1 MKWNRLF
8 YGPKT
13 RLLVGRDWM
22 SGNWGTFDLVICAV
36 CTEPAYQVDAMV
48 FVPCCWCRECIIIR
62 IDIGQ
67 NGTQIW
73 RERARNYPSLNM
85 CVALCNWKLYALL
98 RNQNKMFHLDGTRVP
113 FTSFKKIQSSVFN
126 EGLLEYHQLTCT
138 HQMANIRANG
148 KKWEQRQREQKA
160 STTSDDNMNTNI
172 CYTLLHSECSHL
184 FERSDI
190 IARCQTEFSHTLRG

>member
-148 KKWEQRQREQKA
+148 EKNGSNGNGNKKHPPLQM
-160 STTSDDNMNTNI
+160 TTWIQIFAILCFTAN
-172 CYTLLHSECSHL
+172 
-184 FERSDI
+184 
-190 IARCQTEFSHTLRG
+190 ARIFLNVLT